1 MTVQASYTQQE
12 WQLLE
17 FAPLWVFAAV
27 AGADSKVD
35 DKEMEAFLKDVSEAA
50 LYKEP
55 LVREVLMSLGSNFA
69 ESMTRFRED
78 SRPVDRGLA
87 DVASLLDRKSD
98 NEEANNFKKA
108 VVGIG
113 LDVARASGRIFG
125 DNMSKEEKQALVI
138 VASALRVE
146 L

>member
-17 FAPLWVFAAV
+17 FTPLWVFAAV

-35 DKEMEAFLKDVSEAA
+35 EKEMEAFLKDVSEAA

-55 LVREVLMSLGSNFA
+55 LVRDVLMSLSSNFS
-69 ESMTRFRED
+69 ESMTRFKED

-87 DVASLLDRKSD
+87 DVAGLLERKSD

-125 DNMSKEEKQALVI
+125 DKMSTDEKQALVI
-138 VASALRVE
+138 VASSLRVE